1 MENKKEIENE
11 KVMEEAVKSDSVK
24 KVILVREKVTGKDGK
39 EYNLFRVKGK
49 VRGRDVRADFNPK
62 DKGGYGILDI
72 IYEINDKPE
81 LIIAEEKMKDSDG
94 HVTRYKT
101 YTVRAIDEDGQEY
114 SLPLKPARESDKA
127 YLDMMFKK

>member
-62 DKGGYGILDI
+62 DKCGYGILDI

-101 YTVRAIDEDGQEY
+101 YTVRAIDEDGLEY